1 VSGEVD
7 YLTLSTATR
16 NWKAILHFYLDELG
30 MDFWNARLFRKIAKE
45 AEQMTESKKPLFREM
60 RRFKQQISEAEC
72 LRILQEEKRGVLSV
86 LGDDD
91 YPYGMP
97 INHYY
102 CEEDGRL
109 YFHTGMKGHRTD
121 SIRRHDK
128 VSFCVYDSGYRREG
142 EWALNIRSVI
152 VFGRV
157 EIIEDRDKIYEI
169 ARKLSHKFPCDE
181 EYIEREIRS
190 AGPRTFMFALV
201 PEYMTGKLVN
211 EA

>member
-1 VSGEVD
+1 
-7 YLTLSTATR
+7 
-16 NWKAILHFYLDELG
+16 
-30 MDFWNARLFRKIAKE
+30 MFRKMI
-45 AEQMTESKKPLFREM
+45 
-60 RRFKQQISEAEC
+60 RFKQQTPEEEC
-72 LRILQEEKRGVLSV
+72 IEILKNEPRGVLSV

-97 INHYY
+97 INHFY

-121 SIRRHDK
+121 AIRRHDK
-128 VSFCVYDSGYRREG
+128 VSFCVYDSGFRREG

-157 EIIEDRDKIYEI
+157 EIIEDRDRIYEI
-169 ARKLSHKFPCDE
+169 ARKLSRKFTDDE
-181 EYIEREIRS
+181 AYIEREIRH

>member
-1 VSGEVD
+1 
-7 YLTLSTATR
+7 
-16 NWKAILHFYLDELG
+16 
-30 MDFWNARLFRKIAKE
+30 MFRA
-45 AEQMTESKKPLFREM
+45 M
-60 RRFKQQISEAEC
+60 RRHKQQ
-72 LRILQEEKRGVLSV
+72 LPQEECEELLRTRPRGVLAVS
-86 LGDDD
+86 GDDG
-91 YPYGMP
+91 YPYAVPMS
-97 INHYY
+97 HVY
-102 CEEDGRL
+102 EDGRI
-109 YFHTGMKGHRTD
+109 YFHCAQTGHKLDAIERC
-121 SIRRHDK
+121 DK
-128 VSFCVYDSGYRREG
+128 ASFCVMDDGFRREG

-181 EYIEREIRS
+181 EYIEKEIRS

>member
-1 VSGEVD
+1 
-7 YLTLSTATR
+7 
-16 NWKAILHFYLDELG
+16 
-30 MDFWNARLFRKIAKE
+30 M
-45 AEQMTESKKPLFREM
+45 FREM
-60 RRFKQQISEAEC
+60 MRKKQQLSQDECVALLKSE
-72 LRILQEEKRGVLSV
+72 LRGVLSV
-86 LGDDD
+86 LGDDG
-91 YPYGMP
+91 YPYGLP

-102 CEEDGRL
+102 SDEDGHL
-109 YFHTGMKGHRTD
+109 YFHSGKKGHKVDALLRC
-121 SIRRHDK
+121 DK
-128 VSFCVYDSGYRREG
+128 ASFCVYDQGFKKPG
-142 EWALNIRSVI
+142 DWALNIKSVI

-181 EYIEREIRS
+181 EYIEKEIRS